1 MRDVRAPR
9 QRKRISCELI
19 VNDSRYSGIILD
31 ISATGMFIQ
40 TTLKPGAGEGVT
52 VYLKIPGRDET
63 IRVDARVAR
72 KKMVPPQL
80 LAVAQGG
87 IGLAIPRPS
96 AGYLDF
102 LVDMGPEHAEFV
114 ARERSQR
121 RPPGRA
127 TPSGANSPKRFRVH
141 AVDASSGR
149 KNSYLMTAAT
159 EEQASERVLAELG
172 DDWKI
177 LFIERA

>member
-9 QRKRISCELI
+9 QKKRISCELI

-72 KKMVPPQL
+72 KK
-80 LAVAQGG
+80 
-87 IGLAIPRPS
+87 I
-96 AGYLDF
+96 
-102 LVDMGPEHAEFV
+102 
-114 ARERSQR
+114 
-121 RPPGRA
+121 
-127 TPSGANSPKRFRVH
+127 
-141 AVDASSGR
+141 R
-149 KNSYLMTAAT
+149 KWSRC
-159 EEQASERVLAELG
+159 ES
-172 DDWKI
+172 
-177 LFIERA
+177 